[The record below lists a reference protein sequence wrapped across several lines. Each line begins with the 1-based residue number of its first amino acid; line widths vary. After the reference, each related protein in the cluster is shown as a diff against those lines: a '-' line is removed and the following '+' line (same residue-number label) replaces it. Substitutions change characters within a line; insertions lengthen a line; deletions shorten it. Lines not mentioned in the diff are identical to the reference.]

1 MPSVGSRSNAY
12 ADGPCYPE
20 LAAIIVVGLVH
31 LVLELGVSEPVAW
44 AYNAAISIVVSLDLL
59 WRAWTSPRAL
69 PAWGMRRDN
78 FLPALGAQA
87 AFGAL
92 GAAVLIGI
100 GFALGS
106 VALPW
111 GFWLTLAIYPVWGIT
126 QQFALQNLIGRHV
139 AGFLRNPAA
148 IAAVAAILFAVSHYP
163 RNRLVMLT
171 ALSGFFF
178 TLVYRRFPNL
188 WAVGIMHGV
197 LGTMAVYFVLGEDP
211 GAAIW
216 AFLAR

>member
-1 MPSVGSRSNAY
+1 MAQSRAY

-20 LAAIIVVGLVH
+20 LLAIIVAGLVH

-44 AYNAAISIVVSLDLL
+44 AYNGAISVIFSLYLL
-59 WRAWTSPRAL
+59 WRAWTAPGAL
-69 PAWGMRRDN
+69 RAWGMRRDN

-87 AFGAL
+87 AFGVV
-92 GAAVLIGI
+92 GAAVLLGI
-100 GFALGS
+100 GLALDS
-106 VALPW
+106 VALPR
-111 GFWLTLAIYPVWGIT
+111 GFWLTLALYPIWGIT

-148 IAAVAAILFAVSHYP
+148 IAAVASILFAISHYP
-163 RNRLVMLT
+163 RNHLVVLT
-171 ALSGFFF
+171 LLSGFFF

-188 WAVGIMHGV
+188 WAVGIMHGI

-216 AFLAR
+216 SFFAG